1 MNAQLTD
8 EFLRRIGS
16 DAAAFAP
23 RGFTALFVVTAA
35 WLAGQ
40 VADGIL
46 KRLGRVR
53 AVDVDLVRLLSRA
66 ARITVLAFGIVT
78 ALGTL
83 GVEVN
88 ALVAGLGLTGFAL
101 GFALRDIIANT
112 LAGILILV
120 YKPFRR
126 GDHLSV
132 AGSDGVIT
140 EIDLRYTV
148 LTVDE
153 ATRVLVPNQTL
164 FTNSIKVTAARN
176 DRGQMPAVE
185 K

>member
-1 MNAQLTD
+1 MTPQLGD
-8 EFLRRIGS
+8 EFLRSIGS

-23 RGFTALFVVTAA
+23 RAFSALLV
-35 WLAGQ
+35 LAGFHMAGRIASGVLQ
-40 VADGIL
+40 
-46 KRLGRVR
+46 RLGAVR
-53 AVDVDLVRLLSRA
+53 AVDPDLVRLLSRA
-66 ARITVLAFGIVT
+66 ARITALAFGLVT

-83 GVEVN
+83 GVDVN

-112 LAGILILV
+112 LAGILVLV

-140 EIDLRYTV
+140 QIDLRYTV
-148 LTVDE
+148 LTVDD

-164 FTNSIKVTAARN
+164 FTNSIRVTAA
-176 DRGQMPAVE
+176 GG
-185 K
+185 

>member
-1 MNAQLTD
+1 MNPQLTD

-23 RGFTALFVVTAA
+23 RGVTAVLLVA
-35 WLAGQ
+35 GFHLAGRL
-40 VADGIL
+40 ASGL
-46 KRLGRVR
+46 MKRLGAAR
-53 AVDVDLVRLLSRA
+53 AVDTDLIRLLARSARVA
-66 ARITVLAFGIVT
+66 ALAFGVVT

-83 GVEVN
+83 GVDVN

-126 GDHLSV
+126 GDHLTV

-140 EIDLRYTV
+140 AIDLRYTV
-148 LTVDE
+148 LTVDD

-164 FTNSIKVTAARN
+164 FTNSIKVSAAT
-176 DRGQMPAVE
+176 RGAPSR
-185 K
+185 